1 MNIFNKT
8 EVVAVVAAAAGAATD
23 ASDYTLLIY
32 MPVFICP
39 FTFPCK

>member
-8 EVVAVVAAAAGAATD
+8 EVVAVVVAAAAGAAD
-23 ASDYTLLIY
+23 ASDHTLLMY